1 MRIILPYKCSK
12 FDVEFRIREK
22 INKIFQ
28 VLEKA
33 AFELIS
39 LNTHFYREKLLVI
52 GSQYVNKQSQD
63 FRYY

>member
-1 MRIILPYKCSK
+1 MSNSEY
-12 FDVEFRIREK
+12 EK
-22 INKIFQ
+22 KIDKIFQ

-52 GSQYVNKQSQD
+52 ASQYVNKQSQD
-63 FRYY
+63 FRYYSERIFRIEVLSD

>member
-1 MRIILPYKCSK
+1 MSNSEY
-12 FDVEFRIREK
+12 EK
-22 INKIFQ
+22 KIDKIFQ

-39 LNTHFYREKLLVI
+39 SNTHFYWEKLLFI